1 MGYKISQIGFL
12 GFTLLAL
19 LNTSTLAQETSSQVG
34 SVEATVNGKNNQV
47 YQTINQMI
55 INNPGKVT
63 RQRSPINS
71 SKIQQK
77 SSRSLSHRYS
87 DKIKYPGNHN
97 H

>member
-1 MGYKISQIGFL
+1 MARKISQIGFL
-12 GFTLLAL
+12 CFTLLAL
-19 LNTSTLAQETSSQVG
+19 LNTSTLAQETNTQVG
-34 SVEATVNGKNNQV
+34 SFEATVNGKNNQV

-55 INNPGKVT
+55 INHPGKGKI
-63 RQRSPINS
+63 QRNQRNS

>member
-1 MGYKISQIGFL
+1 MARKISQVGFL
-12 GFTLLAL
+12 FFTLLAL
-19 LNTSTLAQETSSQVG
+19 LNTSTLAQENSSQVG

-55 INNPGKVT
+55 INHPGKGKI
-63 RQRSPINS
+63 QRNQRNS
-71 SKIQQK
+71 SKIKQK
-77 SSRSLSHRYS
+77 SSRSLYHRYS